1 MTIREAMQARHS
13 VRAYTK
19 RPIDGTVKTALEAE
33 IDACNRE
40 SGLKIRLFLNEPNA
54 VKGLWAS
61 YGAFENA
68 DNYLALIGPD
78 TDDLYERCGYFGER
92 LVLFA
97 ETLGLNTCWIA
108 GSYKKG
114 RVRKLLEKGEA
125 LAAIISIGYG
135 AKPGHA
141 HRSKSFEQVTETDGE
156 IPDWFR
162 DGVEAALLA
171 PTAINQQR
179 FRFLL
184 KNGEASAKA
193 LKGPYS
199 NIDLGIVKYHFEIGS
214 GRKLSVGTTCRQT
227 TNSSD
232 NGC

>member
-1 MTIREAMQARHS
+1 MTIEEAISVRHS

-19 RPIDGTVKTALEAE
+19 RPIDGAVLDALYQE
-33 IDACNRE
+33 IAACNE
-40 SGLKIRLFLNEPNA
+40 QSGLSVQLFLNEPNA

-78 TDDLYERCGYFGER
+78 TEDLYERCGYWGER

-97 ETLGLNTCWIA
+97 ETIGLNTCWIA

-114 RVRKLLEKGEA
+114 RVKKLCKAGER

-135 AKPGHA
+135 AKPGKPHK
-141 HRSKSFEQVTETDGE
+141 SKSFEQVTETVGDV
-156 IPDWFR
+156 PDWFKR
-162 DGVEAALLA
+162 GVEAALLA

-179 FRFLL
+179 FRITLH
-184 KNGEASAKA
+184 NGEADVVA
-193 LKGPYS
+193 LPGPYS
-199 NIDLGIVKYHFEIGS
+199 KIDLGIVKYHFEIGS
-214 GRKLSVGTTCRQT
+214 GRELFV
-227 TNSSD
+227 
-232 NGC
+232 

>member
-1 MTIREAMQARHS
+1 MTISEAIQKRHS
-13 VRAYTK
+13 VRAYLK
-19 RPIDGTVKTALEAE
+19 RPIDGAVLDALQAE
-33 IDACNRE
+33 IKACNLE
-40 SGLKIRLFLNEPNA
+40 SGLNVQLFLNEPNA

-78 TDDLYERCGYFGER
+78 TDDLSERSGYFGER

-108 GSYKKG
+108 GSYQKARVKKLC
-114 RVRKLLEKGEA
+114 KEGEA

-135 AKPGHA
+135 ARPGKPHK
-141 HRSKSFEQVTETDGE
+141 SKTFARVTETEGE
-156 IPDWFR
+156 APDWFR
-162 DGVEAALLA
+162 RGVEAALLA

-179 FRFLL
+179 FRFFW
-184 KNGEASAKA
+184 KDGKVTAKA
-193 LKGPYS
+193 LMGPYS
-199 NIDLGIVKYHFEIGS
+199 LIDLGIVKYHFEIGS
-214 GRKLSVGTTCRQT
+214 GHKLFYPCMQT
-227 TNSSD
+227 THGSD

>member
-1 MTIREAMQARHS
+1 MTIQEAIEARHS

-19 RPIDGTVKTALEAE
+19 QPIEGDALNALQTE
-33 IDACNRE
+33 IGACNRE
-40 SGLKIRLFLNEPNA
+40 SGLNVRLVLNDPNA

-78 TDDLYERCGYFGER
+78 TDDLFERCGYWGER

-114 RVRKLLEKGEA
+114 RVKKLLNGGER

-141 HRSKSFEQVTETDGE
+141 HRSKSYAEVVETDGTE
-156 IPDWFR
+156 PDWFR
-162 DGVEAALLA
+162 AGVEAALKA
-171 PTAINQQR
+171 PTAINQQK
-179 FRFLL
+179 FRFIW
-184 KNGEASAKA
+184 KDGAVEAKA
-193 LKGPYS
+193 LRGPYAL
-199 NIDLGIVKYHFEIGS
+199 IDLGIVKYHFEIGS
-214 GRKLSVGTTCRQT
+214 GRPLPKA
-227 TNSSD
+227 
-232 NGC
+232 